1 MLSVPPR
8 RPDRRPR
15 NQREERRPVT
25 IIAGFPITG
34 WVVLGADAEE
44 GGLFAKSSVE
54 KIAVINGEDYKCLI
68 GGAGDADF
76 IDFAV
81 QEAEQDLKASNIP
94 ITLEVLRLT
103 LEKVVTEIYLSRIDP
118 LPPHQ
123 QEDAHFDLL
132 CALWTQES
140 GEAQLVRVGRAVS
153 LIRQRPEVIG
163 IGGYLATYLID
174 TLRSDP
180 LALRNVERMCA
191 YILAR
196 VKAHVKD
203 CGGSSQILKLG
214 ADGTIDAVPQFVIT
228 EDEQTTSLVMDRGV
242 RWLFHW
248 TDPIGWRGNL
258 SKIDEVVDHA
268 ADLIKRDLR
277 DHVIAL
283 RGEGSP
289 QGHEED

>member
-103 LEKVVTEIYLSRIDP
+103 LEKVVTEIYLP
-118 LPPHQ
+118 V
-123 QEDAHFDLL
+123 A
-132 CALWTQES
+132 
-140 GEAQLVRVGRAVS
+140 
-153 LIRQRPEVIG
+153 LIRSLHTNKKTRISISCARSGRRNQERRSWFELGERSVLSGSVLNVIG
-163 IGGYLATYLID
+163 IAWLTWATS
-174 TLRSDP
+174 RSHRAARARIRW
-180 LALRNVERMCA
+180 ALPRMWNGCGA
-191 YILAR
+191 VHLGPAGESG
-196 VKAHVKD
+196 APHVKHSRR
-203 CGGSSQILKLG
+203 GPSASSV
-214 ADGTIDAVPQFVIT
+214 A
-228 EDEQTTSLVMDRGV
+228 S
-242 RWLFHW
+242 RWHY
-248 TDPIGWRGNL
+248 
-258 SKIDEVVDHA
+258 
-268 ADLIKRDLR
+268 
-277 DHVIAL
+277 
-283 RGEGSP
+283 
-289 QGHEED
+289 

>member
-1 MLSVPPR
+1 M
-8 RPDRRPR
+8 
-15 NQREERRPVT
+15 T

-140 GEAQLVRVGRAVS
+140 GEA
-153 LIRQRPEVIG
+153 
-163 IGGYLATYLID
+163 
-174 TLRSDP
+174 
-180 LALRNVERMCA
+180 
-191 YILAR
+191 
-196 VKAHVKD
+196 
-203 CGGSSQILKLG
+203 
-214 ADGTIDAVPQFVIT
+214 
-228 EDEQTTSLVMDRGV
+228 
-242 RWLFHW
+242 
-248 TDPIGWRGNL
+248 
-258 SKIDEVVDHA
+258 
-268 ADLIKRDLR
+268 
-277 DHVIAL
+277 
-283 RGEGSP
+283 
-289 QGHEED
+289 